1 MIDCVSL
8 YPSQSNQLYPV
19 GKYEIISDL
28 KVLRQI
34 KYDKCQQAHFLNNK
48 KMIGLA
54 QVSILTPTT
63 SKIPLFGL
71 IKKDTYIYGCC
82 KSCIMKKQKKPCR
95 HGIKNRAITA
105 TICWNELNFA
115 VSQGYILVDIYECY
129 QYEEEAPIFKLFFN
143 LLSREKIRHSN
154 PDLTHFQNM
163 NDYVQYVN
171 SSMQF
176 PPNMILQVSDI
187 MPHAIKRQHCKQDL
201 NMVFGKLSQ
210 QNMRSKPIIIKTQAE
225 LDKIDLRMVETVF
238 PFEKSCIL
246 IVKNTTNSTK
256 HNRRANSILYS
267 YVLAYSRIH
276 MLRTMTTL
284 QAAKAVIF
292 QISNDAIYFTYQSEK
307 KIGDLITLG
316 PAFGSFRDEYPNAI
330 IHSFVSF
337 GSKSC
342 SLKFTS
348 DSGDLTQIVK
358 ARGFRLSNITAAN
371 IITNFD
377 FEKALG
383 NAIQGK
389 KLAIKIPQIR
399 KRKLVKSLS
408 VKQLLLFYQFSNCIS
423 ETRIICDD
431 GSSQPYGFI
440 G

>member
-1 MIDCVSL
+1 MC
-8 YPSQSNQLYPV
+8 
-19 GKYEIISDL
+19 EIKFDKNRLAHYL
-28 KVLRQI
+28 KGE
-34 KYDKCQQAHFLNNK
+34 

-54 QVSILTPTT
+54 QVSILTPAAT
-63 SKIPLFGL
+63 KIPLFGL
-71 IKKDTYIYGCC
+71 TKKDTYTYGCC
-82 KSCIMKKQKKPCR
+82 KSCILKKQKKPCR
-95 HGIKNRAITA
+95 HGIKNRTITA
-105 TICWNELNFA
+105 TLCWNELNFA
-115 VSQGYILVDIYECY
+115 VSQGYLLVDIFECY
-129 QYEEEAPIFKLFFN
+129 QYKKEAPIFKLFFN

-163 NDYVQYVN
+163 DEYVQYIN
-171 SSMQF
+171 TSMQY
-176 PPNMILQVSDI
+176 PPNMTLKVSDI

-225 LDKIDLRMVETVF
+225 LDKIDLRLVETVF

-246 IVKNTTNSTK
+246 IVKNTANTTR

-276 MLRTMTTL
+276 MLRTIAKL
-284 QAAKAVIF
+284 QEEKAVIF
-292 QISNDAIYFTYQSEK
+292 QISNDALYFTYPSEK
-307 KIGDLITLG
+307 KIEDLITLS
-316 PAFGSFRDEYPNAI
+316 PAFGSFRDEYPRAI

-342 SLKFTS
+342 SLQFTS
-348 DSGDLTQIVK
+348 HSGHLQQIVK

-371 IITNFD
+371 IIANFD

-383 NAIQGK
+383 NAIHGN

-408 VKQLLLFYQFSNCIS
+408 VKQVLLFYQFSNCIS
-423 ETRIICDD
+423 ETRIMCED
-431 GSSQPYGFI
+431 GSSQPFGHI